1 LRTLH
6 TAQQVFTAACAVD
19 LDGDG
24 VGEIGTLGELT
35 GFDALRGRAANGRFD
50 PPILPPSIRPTGS
63 HGTAARAGYLFRLYL
78 PGRDGAWL
86 RVDEDAGRLD
96 VDAAETRWCAFAWPA
111 HHDAETTRT
120 FRIDETGRVTAT
132 AARVDASRLGRVD
145 TTAWVE
151 VR

>member
-1 LRTLH
+1 M
-6 TAQQVFTAACAVD
+6 D

-50 PPILPPSIRPTGS
+50 PPILPPSIRPTGP
-63 HGTAARAGYLFRLYL
+63 HGTAARAGYLFRVYL
-78 PGRDGAWL
+78 PGRSGAWL
-86 RVDEDAGRLD
+86 RVDEDAGERD
-96 VDAAETRWCAFAWPA
+96 VDAAEARWCAFAWPA

-132 AARVDASRLGRVD
+132 AALVDGSRLGRVD
-145 TTAWVE
+145 TTAWVV